1 MCPRVGPRAAPML
14 SVLAAA
20 FATFGTVLV
29 ATLVAVAW
37 PRRGRQPRWSF
48 RAPFLVP
55 ETHAWSRFHA
65 RCWVVT
71 RS

>member
-1 MCPRVGPRAAPML
+1 ML

-29 ATLVAVAW
+29 ATLLAVAW

-48 RAPFLVP
+48 RASFLVP
-55 ETHAWSRFHA
+55 ETHAWSRFHVRYYPMTLVFVA
-65 RCWVVT
+65 FV
-71 RS
+71 